1 MPAIEVEYHETDCGS
16 NCTPDG
22 CPGHDT
28 DIPVSFCFKGVWF
41 EVAGYRM
48 GEFPWDDPHGV
59 KDREAYKAVFD
70 EMIARLADG
79 SEEVSF

>member
-1 MPAIEVEYHETDCGS
+1 MPAIKVGYHEADCGS

-41 EVAGYRM
+41 EVVGSFPGMTRM
-48 GEFPWDDPHGV
+48 GSRTVRRTKRFLT
-59 KDREAYKAVFD
+59 R
-70 EMIARLADG
+70 
-79 SEEVSF
+79 